1 MVPLISWPLRFLLL
15 VVPMAEKL
23 STVAPADDQRSRAT
37 EEEVAERIQFAAM
50 LRLQGA
56 TPAAI
61 LSRLVTDYGLSV
73 RQARRYLARANE
85 EIREDGIPAAADPFS
100 ETANTALRRLQLQML
115 EATPSELPRLI
126 GSLAKLREVMA
137 TGPSLSDAD
146 LINRAA
152 FEGGVAALGKREEP
166 EPR

>member
-1 MVPLISWPLRFLLL
+1 MP
-15 VVPMAEKL
+15 EE
-23 STVAPADDQRSRAT
+23 QRTRAT
-37 EEEVAERIQFAAM
+37 DQQLAERVSVAAM

-61 LSRLVTDYGLSV
+61 LSRLVTDYAVSV
-73 RQARRYLARANE
+73 RQARRYLALANE
-85 EIREDGIPAAADPFS
+85 EIREDGLPPAVDPFS
-100 ETANTALRRLQLQML
+100 ETATMALHRLQLQML

-126 GSLAKLREVMA
+126 GALAKLREVMA

-152 FEGGVAALGKREEP
+152 FEGGLAALGSREGP

>member
-1 MVPLISWPLRFLLL
+1 
-15 VVPMAEKL
+15 MAE
-23 STVAPADDQRSRAT
+23 DQRSRAT
-37 EEEVAERIQFAAM
+37 DEEVAERVQFAAM

-56 TPAAI
+56 TPAAV
-61 LSRLVTDYGLSV
+61 LSRLVSDYGLSV
-73 RQARRYLARANE
+73 RQARRYLARAND
-85 EIREDGIPAAADPFS
+85 EIREEGLPAAADPFT
-100 ETANTALRRLQLQML
+100 ETASTALRRLQLQMM

-126 GSLAKLREVMA
+126 GALAKLREVMA

-152 FEGGVAALGKREEP
+152 FEGGVAALGSREGP

>member
-1 MVPLISWPLRFLLL
+1 MP
-15 VVPMAEKL
+15 E
-23 STVAPADDQRSRAT
+23 APNPTTPRAT
-37 EEEVAERIQFAAM
+37 NAELTERVSIAAM

-56 TPAAI
+56 TPSVI
-61 LSRLVTDYGLSV
+61 LSRLVTDYGVSV
-73 RQARRYLARANE
+73 RQARRYLALAND
-85 EIREDGIPAAADPFS
+85 EIREDGIGPAADPFS
-100 ETANTALRRLQLQML
+100 ETAAMALQRLQLQLL

-126 GSLAKLREVMA
+126 SALAKLREVMA

-152 FEGGVAALGKREEP
+152 FEGGLAALGAREGP